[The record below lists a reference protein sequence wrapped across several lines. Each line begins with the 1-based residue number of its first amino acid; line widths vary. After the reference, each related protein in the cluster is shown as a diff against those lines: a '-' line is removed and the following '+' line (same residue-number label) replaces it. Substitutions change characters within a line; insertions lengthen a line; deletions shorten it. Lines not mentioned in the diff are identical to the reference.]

1 MNTSLN
7 IISLCNCGDATEKS
21 IHYLLRCRLFSVQRA
36 ELVNGINK
44 LDSTLQN
51 FSEDQ
56 LLTEHL
62 LCGSENSAIK
72 THSQV

>member
-1 MNTSLN
+1 M
-7 IISLCNCGDATEKS
+7 CNCGDATEKT
-21 IHYLLRCRLFSVQRA
+21 IYYLLLCRLFSVQRA

-62 LCGSENSAIK
+62 LRCSEKSALK
-72 THSQV
+72 THPQV